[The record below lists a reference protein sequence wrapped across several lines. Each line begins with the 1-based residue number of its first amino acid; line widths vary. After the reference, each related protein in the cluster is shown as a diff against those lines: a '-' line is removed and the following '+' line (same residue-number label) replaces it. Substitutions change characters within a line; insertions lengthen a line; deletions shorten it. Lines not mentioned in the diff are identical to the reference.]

1 MVFIVNIKFLQG
13 DSFSMDNLLEI
24 VHRKSFFS
32 LCLIMF
38 FLGLFI
44 EKSSLAQSEINE
56 SESILIQGGWL
67 IDAVSEGRRW
77 NSGIII
83 QDGKIAAID
92 LNQGEN
98 SIASSRIIDLSDSQT
113 ILPGMI
119 DMHAHYNFDLVNVGR
134 VEEVANNGI
143 IFLANGVTSTW
154 SAGEYY
160 PERVIQQRDLIESG
174 ESIGPRL
181 FNSGPYFGAF
191 RCEYAIKTAEDDCLA
206 WPNDISEQEIR
217 NEVNKWAQQGVIS
230 IKIKQASPGE
240 AKIII
245 EQARKNGM
253 TTTAHLA
260 NYHGEYDVHLRD
272 AILMGL
278 DRVEHRITLGIG
290 GERSADMDQMIELMI
305 NNQVYYDPN
314 IQMYGGITLRKELG
328 AEMIWADEA
337 QYFTP
342 YAQELL
348 KKRGDPPPESTP
360 EAFKQRLV
368 ELNSFY
374 EKGGENLILVGTD
387 EPVYTTLLP
396 GFAYH
401 RELYAMNHVGI
412 PNMSVI
418 RAATI
423 NGARALGIDDELGS
437 IEVGKIADIIVVE
450 GNPLID
456 IKSMRNLK
464 SVIKDGVYYDPAI
477 LLNSAK
483 GKIGPVDSEDH
494 VDWELKIRPL
504 R

>member
-1 MVFIVNIKFLQG
+1 
-13 DSFSMDNLLEI
+13 MDNLLEI

-44 EKSSLAQSEINE
+44 GKSSLAQSEINE

-98 SIASSRIIDLSDSQT
+98 SIVSSRIIDLSDSQT

-119 DMHAHYNFDLVNVGR
+119 DMHAHYNFDLVDVGR

-245 EQARKNGM
+245 EQAHKNGM

-483 GKIGPVDSEDH
+483 EKIGPVDSEDH